1 MIIVFISVYR
11 FVMLQDIPDFEI
23 FATHF
28 RSIDYSTNIINV
40 SYETQQSNYNQSLH
54 SPFGSFLVS
63 FFLFE

>member
-1 MIIVFISVYR
+1 
-11 FVMLQDIPDFEI
+11 MLQDIPDFEI

-63 FFLFE
+63 FFLSG